1 MLLRALLLALVV
13 VTAAGAAPTSR
24 EPANLDVLK
33 QEIAVYVDSG
43 KYQEDIATVAAE
55 AMAWLRERA
64 ARGGKRLTVVCDLD
78 ETLLSNWSHMK
89 EMGFVYVPDAWRA
102 WVQAARA
109 PAIAPVREVYRE
121 ARRLGLDVIFLTGRP
136 ERERAATRKNLEA
149 IGCGDYVALMC
160 KPDDSHD
167 TAAGFKSAT
176 RARLEADGRVIIAN
190 IGDQLSDLAGG
201 HAEKIFKLPNPFYLT
216 K

>member
-1 MLLRALLLALVV
+1 MLLRVLLLALVV
-13 VTAAGAAPTSR
+13 VTATGAAPTSR

-55 AMAWLRERA
+55 ATAWLRERV
-64 ARGGKRLTVVCDLD
+64 ARGGKRLTVVFDLD

-109 PAIAPVREVYRE
+109 PAIEPVREVYRE
-121 ARRLGLDVIFLTGRP
+121 ARKLGLDVIFLTGRP

-149 IGCGDYVALMC
+149 IGCGDYVADVQTRRF
-160 KPDDSHD
+160 PRYGGRIQVGDSR
-167 TAAGFKSAT
+167 TARSG
-176 RARLEADGRVIIAN
+176 RARDHCEHWGPVERRPADTRRRSLE
-190 IGDQLSDLAGG
+190 
-201 HAEKIFKLPNPFYLT
+201 LPNPFYLT

>member
-1 MLLRALLLALVV
+1 MLLRALLLAFLIVS
-13 VTAAGAAPTSR
+13 AAGAAPTSR

-33 QEIAVYVDSG
+33 QEIAVYVDTG
-43 KYQEDIATVAAE
+43 RYQEDIAVVAAE
-55 AMAWLRERA
+55 ATAWLEQRA
-64 ARGGKRLTVVCDLD
+64 AQGGKRLTVVFDLD
-78 ETLLSNWSHMK
+78 ETLLSNWSHLK
-89 EMGFVYVPDAWRA
+89 EMGFVYVPDAWQA

-109 PAIAPVREVYRE
+109 PVIEPVREVFRT

-136 ERERAATRKNLEA
+136 ERDRAATKKNLEA

-160 KPDDSHD
+160 QPDDSRD

-176 RARLEADGRVIIAN
+176 RARLETGGRVIIAN

>member
-1 MLLRALLLALVV
+1 MLFRALLVMFFLVAL
-13 VTAAGAAPTSR
+13 AGAAPTSR

-33 QEIAVYVDSG
+33 QEIAVYVDTG
-43 KYQEDIATVAAE
+43 KYQEDIGAVATE
-55 AMAWLRERA
+55 ALAWLQQRVA
-64 ARGGKRLTVVCDLD
+64 QGGKRLTVVFDLD
-78 ETLLSNWSHMK
+78 ETLISNWSHMK
-89 EMGFVYVPDAWRA
+89 EMGFVYVPEAWRA

-109 PAIAPVREVYRE
+109 PAIEPVREVYRE
-121 ARRLGLDVIFLTGRP
+121 ARRLGLDVIFLTARP
-136 ERERAATRKNLEA
+136 ESDRGATRRNLEA

-167 TAAGFKSAT
+167 TASGFKSAT

-201 HAEKIFKLPNPFYLT
+201 HSEKIFKLPNPFYLT